1 MRKAGIILSFIVLFS
16 TNSFSTP
23 LVVNYFQKDLRFE
36 LEIKLLE
43 LALKETIDTDGEFSL
58 RPIKEKVTQGRGLKF
73 LEQGEIDV
81 VFLPTSKKRER
92 RFLPIKIPLLRGIL
106 GYRIFLIH
114 KDSINDFD
122 EISTFEQLRKKY
134 IAGFGTHWAD
144 RDILEDNNIRVM
156 ESPNYDN
163 LFNML
168 ELRRFDYFPRGI
180 TEVWR
185 ELEEFGTQ
193 HPNLIVEKQIALYYP
208 YSVYY
213 FVNKSNVKLAG
224 RIERGLKVLLKN
236 GSFKKLFF
244 KYYAPYIKQANL
256 ENRKLF
262 RIKNTVDPL
271 NDPDTSWW
279 LQEQ

>member
-16 TNSFSTP
+16 TNSFSKP
-23 LVVNYFQKDLRFE
+23 LLVNYFQKDLRFE

-81 VFLPTSKKRER
+81 VFLPTSKKREQ

-106 GYRIFLIH
+106 GYRVFLIH

-185 ELEEFGTQ
+185 ELEEFGTK

-213 FVNKSNVKLAG
+213 FVNKSNVKLAS

-236 GSFKKLFF
+236 GSFKKLFL

-256 ENRKLF
+256 ENRNLF
-262 RIKNTVDPL
+262 RIRNTVDPL
-271 NDPDTSWW
+271 NAPDTSWW
-279 LQEQ
+279 LKEE

>member
-1 MRKAGIILSFIVLFS
+1 MRKTGIILSFIVLFS
-16 TNSFSTP
+16 TNSFSKP

-43 LALKETIDTDGEFSL
+43 LALQETINTDGEFAL
-58 RPIKEKVTQGRGLKF
+58 RPTNEKVTQGRGLKL
-73 LEQGEIDV
+73 LEQGKIDV
-81 VFLPTSKKRER
+81 VFLPTSKKREQ

-144 RDILEDNNIRVM
+144 RDILEDNDIRVM
-156 ESPNYDN
+156 ESPNYES

-168 ELRRFDYFPRGI
+168 ELKRFDYFPRGI

-185 ELEEFGTQ
+185 ELEEFGTK

>member
-81 VFLPTSKKRER
+81 VFLPTSKERELQ
-92 RFLPIKIPLLRGIL
+92 FLPIKIPLLRGIL

-168 ELRRFDYFPRGI
+168 ELKRFDYFPRGI